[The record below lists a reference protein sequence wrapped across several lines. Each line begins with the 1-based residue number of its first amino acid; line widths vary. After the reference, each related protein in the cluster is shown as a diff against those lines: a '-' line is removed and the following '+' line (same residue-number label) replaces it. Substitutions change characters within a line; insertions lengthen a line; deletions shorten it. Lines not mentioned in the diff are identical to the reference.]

1 VKPFES
7 FEMDRQQPIG
17 DVLAPE
23 IRVLEVIARR
33 SVQSRADGWILTPV
47 SMTGAAP
54 RSGSSLVGNKRCSVG
69 RSWPGDPVV
78 RRLPRRPSIRQDSR
92 ELEWIAE
99 RLLRSP
105 GDDGRRPYPSVPR
118 EMKHMHI
125 SISVG
130 KEEWLDFVVTHTGP
144 LGWKAR
150 CDGRL
155 FLVIQSRFARRRTL
169 TTRPV
174 PSRSTVEGS
183 GTDAA
188 DEPFT
193 ENAGA

>member
-1 VKPFES
+1 
-7 FEMDRQQPIG
+7 
-17 DVLAPE
+17 
-23 IRVLEVIARR
+23 
-33 SVQSRADGWILTPV
+33 
-47 SMTGAAP
+47 
-54 RSGSSLVGNKRCSVG
+54 
-69 RSWPGDPVV
+69 
-78 RRLPRRPSIRQDSR
+78 
-92 ELEWIAE
+92 
-99 RLLRSP
+99 
-105 GDDGRRPYPSVPR
+105 
-118 EMKHMHI
+118 MHI